1 MERSLSRSSLLVA
14 LALEKIKNDQKLF
27 DNQLENVLNNNFND
41 KTYDDHQLCIFCKY
55 QQLSEVF
62 LQCYFLLLNKM
73 KMSIQFY

>member
-1 MERSLSRSSLLVA
+1 MKKNKKTNKQNKTK
-14 LALEKIKNDQKLF
+14 KIYICLCIT
-27 DNQLENVLNNNFND
+27 FND